1 MVNIGDRSLLLRC
14 RGSGGPTVVLEAGL
28 ADDLSTWDTVQESIG
43 ARTRVCAYNRA
54 NIGVSDAAPKP
65 RTTTDMVDDLEHLL
79 AAADE
84 RPPYVL
90 VGFSF
95 GGLVAQ
101 QFAATHPD
109 DMAGLV
115 LVESNH
121 PDEQRQFE
129 ADLTRKQ
136 VLEDRAEV
144 AANPAGA
151 DVFSSFDEVRAPPA
165 GFPPSPWS
173 WSRPGCPRMAA
184 GLEPEGVQPTP
195 SRQQADL
202 ATLVPGAADVCSAER
217 PPRAGQ
223 QPEVVVRPS
232 TTCWTGPGQ
241 DEAPPRIVPII
252 WRLDGPARGAE
263 WPGLSGRSVAVLVD
277 VDVAALLLATRRLPA
292 LVGRGVVRRR
302 IRPGVRARASRGCCR
317 PACAG
322 RRRGRRGSRGRPAS
336 RAPAR
341 DPRAAGWCCRRS

>member
-1 MVNIGDRSLLLRC
+1 MTRRPHVVPWMWLASIVVVLAGCGGSPTSTPAESPSARLQGMVDIGDRSLLLRC

-28 ADDLSTWDTVQESIG
+28 ADDLSTWDAVQGPVS

-95 GGLVAQ
+95 GGLVVQ

-109 DMAGLV
+109 DVAGLV

-129 ADLTRKQ
+129 SRLTRRQ
-136 VLEDRAEV
+136 IREDRAEV
-144 AANPAGA
+144 AGNPEGA
-151 DVFSSFDEVRAPPA
+151 DVFSSFDEVRSAGPLPDVPLVVVTAGVPEEWPP
-165 GFPPSPWS
+165 GWN
-173 WSRPGCPRMAA
+173 PRVFNR
-184 GLEPEGVQPTP
+184 LR

-202 ATLVPGAADVCSAER
+202 ATLVPGGRQMFARQSGHRVPDE
-217 PPRAGQ
+217 
-223 QPEVVVRPS
+223 QPEVVVR
-232 TTCWTGPGQ
+232 
-241 DEAPPRIVPII
+241 A
-252 WRLDGPARGAE
+252 LDDVLDRAG
-263 WPGLSGRSVAVLVD
+263 SG
-277 VDVAALLLATRRLPA
+277 
-292 LVGRGVVRRR
+292 
-302 IRPGVRARASRGCCR
+302 
-317 PACAG
+317 
-322 RRRGRRGSRGRPAS
+322 
-336 RAPAR
+336 
-341 DPRAAGWCCRRS
+341 